1 MPGNRR
7 ARELSQLSA
16 SGHSLRVAIL
26 AEDGAVSACTRY
38 RALQYVP
45 RLTARLGRVDVLL
58 HEDLVP
64 RSRGPLARGVYF
76 ARSAL
81 DYCRVA
87 VHVAQAVKRYD
98 AVLVQ
103 RGLYPLGPGSIV
115 RGLERFE
122 GRVVFDL
129 DDAVFA
135 DSPVLL
141 ERPQIARWIYG
152 PQQALRLLHRA
163 DATVVST
170 EALATMLPS
179 WARADAVIPTVPD
192 PSCYPVAEHVQEC
205 PVRIGWAG
213 SMRNRSYLEIVR
225 SALEQLSADGIAKLE
240 VVSSEPWNGPS
251 NFRRWTIAEEATVFA
266 RFGIGIMP
274 LPDTAYTR
282 AKAGFKLLQYMA
294 AGVPVVASPVG
305 INRKLVGDSGSGF
318 LAEDPADWERAIR
331 LLAVDPA
338 LRAEL
343 GSRGRAFVER
353 YADLDGHADTLAG
366 LLRGAL

>member
-1 MPGNRR
+1 
-7 ARELSQLSA
+7 
-16 SGHSLRVAIL
+16 
-26 AEDGAVSACTRY
+26 
-38 RALQYVP
+38 
-45 RLTARLGRVDVLL
+45 VDVLL
-58 HEDLVP
+58 HDDFVP
-64 RSRGPLARGVYF
+64 RSRAPAARGIFF

-87 VHVAQAVKRYD
+87 VRIARAANRYD

-115 RGLERFE
+115 RALERYG

-135 DSPVLL
+135 GSPAFHA
-141 ERPQIARWIYG
+141 RPRIARWIYG

-170 EALATMLPS
+170 ESLASILPA
-179 WARADAVIPTVPD
+179 WAHVDAIIPTVPD
-192 PSCYPVAEHVQEC
+192 PKRYPVAEHVQEA
-205 PVRIGWAG
+205 PVRVGWAG
-213 SMRNRSYLEIVR
+213 SMRNIPYLNMVR
-225 SALEQLSADGIAKLE
+225 PALERLASDGSATLE
-240 VVSSEPWNGPS
+240 VVSSEPWSGPS
-251 NFRRWTIAEEATVFA
+251 SFRRWELAEEATVFA

-305 INRKLVGDSGSGF
+305 INRKLVEESRSGF
-318 LAEDPADWERAIR
+318 LADGADDWEAAIR
-331 LLAVDPA
+331 VLACDA
-338 LRAEL
+338 SLRKEL
-343 GSRGRAFVER
+343 GSRGRAFVEG
-353 YADLDGHADTLAG
+353 YADLDGHADTLAT
-366 LLRGAL
+366 LLRGAR